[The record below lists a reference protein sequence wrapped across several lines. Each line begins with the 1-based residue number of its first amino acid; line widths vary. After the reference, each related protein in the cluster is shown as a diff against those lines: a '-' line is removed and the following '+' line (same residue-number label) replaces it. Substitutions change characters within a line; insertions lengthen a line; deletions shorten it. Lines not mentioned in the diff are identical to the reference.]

1 VKLYYQSLDDA
12 TVTYSGTADT
22 GYPVTNVQDRNA
34 NTLLKETTGIGL
46 VVNYITIDFG
56 SAVACDSLVLGNV
69 LGQANFEYLLE
80 ADDNSGFAT
89 PETILSSKSLA
100 TSGDYIESFTSKT
113 YRYWRIGF
121 LDTITTSSLSIGTV
135 FLGTAIELSRNP
147 NLDETE
153 DFEYSSQV
161 TEALGGGRF
170 GFGDHD
176 NLRQK
181 WNYNFDYITETD
193 KTNMKAM
200 AAGVYGSRRPFY
212 FTDPAGTTHFAR
224 MMDNLT
230 ITQIGYQAYTM
241 SLALEQE
248 M

>member
-1 VKLYYQSLDDA
+1 MKFYYQSLDDA
-12 TVTYSGTADT
+12 TVTYSGTEDT
-22 GYPVTNVQDRNA
+22 GYPVTNLQDRNEH
-34 NTLLKETTGIGL
+34 TLFKDTNISSCE
-46 VVNYITIDFG
+46 ITIDLKSARAIDYLYIGGLTG
-56 SAVACDSLVLGNV
+56 SGAA
-69 LGQANFEYLLE
+69 ANQQIALQWSTNGTIW
-80 ADDNSGFAT
+80 ADVFSW
-89 PETILSSKSLA
+89 ETF
-100 TSGDYIESFTSKT
+100 TNGDYLKSFTSVN
-113 YRYWRIGF
+113 YRFYKILLKDSALGGAF
-121 LDTITTSSLSIGTV
+121 DVQAETV

-248 M
+248 I